1 MKKARNHEREATF
14 IGRNIL
20 SSLPFVK

>member
-14 IGRNIL
+14 IGRNIF

>member
-14 IGRNIL
+14 ICRNIF